1 MIKLSNLNK
10 DFYKPGEVANMLNL
24 STRTIQNYAN
34 QEKLN
39 QVWTSTNR
47 RLITKDS
54 IIEFAQ
60 YNDLLIDDLK
70 DKKYDVIYAR
80 VSTSKQQQNGDLDRQ
95 INYLKVYASDKN
107 PINLNVIS
115 DVASGLNDNRKGLN
129 QLIDLILNNE
139 VNRIFISYKDRLTRF
154 GFNYLEKICK
164 KYNTEI
170 IIVSSEDYN
179 KTSQEELAEDIISI
193 IHSFSGKL
201 YGVRKK
207 VKKDIEKELQ

>member
-170 IIVSSEDYN
+170 IIASSEDYN
-179 KTSQEELAEDIISI
+179 KTSQEELAEDII
-193 IHSFSGKL
+193 
-201 YGVRKK
+201 
-207 VKKDIEKELQ
+207 